1 MRKTL
6 FAALALMTVLS
17 FTGLA
22 YGMGAAAQNNN
33 MSDRH
38 SARRHHRRHH
48 RRWSRH
54 DRRAG
59 RNKNA
64 NDR

>member
-6 FAALALMTVLS
+6 LAALALMTVLS

-38 SARRHHRRHH
+38 SSRRHQRRHH
-48 RRWSRH
+48 RRWGV
-54 DRRAG
+54 RRRG
-59 RNKNA
+59 NRNKNS
-64 NDR
+64 R